1 MAAQYDSPVFR
12 APFCHAI
19 NDDVELFAVLGHA
32 VFDAGRVA
40 VTLELF
46 EQLVLLHLPQP
57 HGQDFFA
64 ESVDGGEDVLETGV
78 PAEDCREN
86 LDGPFA
92 AQDVHGVADGHHL
105 TAERLGILD
114 RDFAYDFFDVV

>member
-1 MAAQYDSPVFR
+1 M
-12 APFCHAI
+12 
-19 NDDVELFAVLGHA
+19 LGHA

-46 EQLVLLHLPQP
+46 EQLVLSHLPKP
-57 HGQDFFA
+57 HGRDFFA
-64 ESVDGGEDVLETGV
+64 EPVDGSENVLKTGV

-92 AQDVHGVADGHHL
+92 AQNVHGVTDGHHL
-105 TAERLGILD
+105 AAECLGILD
-114 RDFAYDFFDVV
+114 RDFAYDFFSMLSELSGISAEI

>member
-1 MAAQYDSPVFR
+1 M
-12 APFCHAI
+12 
-19 NDDVELFAVLGHA
+19 LGHA

-40 VTLELF
+40 VAFELF